1 METKAHHALVGLFV
15 VLLAAA
21 GVFFSLWLSQAA
33 LDREFKEYEVV
44 FEGAVRGL
52 STSSEVRFNGI
63 QVGEV
68 TELGLNRDNPTQVI
82 ARIQVDASTPVR
94 TDSFAQLEPQ
104 GITGLS
110 YLQVSPGDP
119 NSPLLEDGT
128 NGNLPRIFA
137 RAPQLEDLIAGG
149 EDLLATAQTTFGRV
163 NTVLDAENRETLR
176 RILNNIETITGAFAE
191 DDQLLV
197 EFRETLASID
207 VAANDLSTAA
217 RAFDQFS
224 RDAQALTVEGIT
236 PMVADVSAAS
246 ISVDLSARGFY
257 DALEAVQPGLEE
269 FSQDGLAELT
279 TSARDLRSLIAAL
292 ERIALELE
300 ESPTSFISQP
310 TGEEIEVPE

>member
-15 VLLAAA
+15 VSLAAA

-33 LDREFKEYEVV
+33 LDREFTEYEVV
-44 FEGAVRGL
+44 FDGAVRGL

-82 ARIQVDASTPVR
+82 ARIRVDESTPVR

-110 YLQVSPGDP
+110 YVQISPGNQ
-119 NSPLLEDGT
+119 NSPLLRDQPNDGI
-128 NGNLPRIFA
+128 PQISA
-137 RAPQLEDLIAGG
+137 RAPQLEDLIEGG

-163 NTVLDAENRETLR
+163 NYLLDEENRESLR
-176 RILNNIETITGAFAE
+176 NILNNIETLTGTFAE
-191 DDQLLV
+191 DQQLLTDIQ
-197 EFRETLASID
+197 ETLNSIND
-207 VAANDLSTAA
+207 AANELSTAA
-217 RAFDQFS
+217 RTFDQFS
-224 RDAQALTVEGIT
+224 RDAQALTVNDIT

-246 ISVDLSARGFY
+246 ISVDKAAQDFY
-257 DALEAVQPGLEE
+257 VALEAVSPGLEE
-269 FSQDGLAELT
+269 FSKDGLSELT

-300 ESPTSFISQP
+300 ENPTSFISQQS
-310 TGEEIEVPE
+310 GEEIEVPQ